1 MRRFAIS
8 LLALATVLV
17 MAQRGFAEPPS
28 AGVPGQA
35 AALTK
40 QPPAHP
46 ASASSSD
53 AAASAD
59 VGRGEDFVPVGFG
72 WG

>member
-1 MRRFAIS
+1 MRRFAVS

-17 MAQRGFAEPPS
+17 AAQRGFAEPVS
-28 AGVPGQA
+28 AAVPGEA
-35 AALTK
+35 AALVK

-53 AAASAD
+53 AAAPAD
-59 VGRGEDFVPVGFG
+59 GGRDDDFVPVGFG

>member
-1 MRRFAIS
+1 MRRFAVS

-17 MAQRGFAEPPS
+17 AAQRGFAEPLS
-28 AGVPGQA
+28 AAVPDQA
-35 AALTK
+35 AALTR

-46 ASASSSD
+46 AAAASSD
-53 AAASAD
+53 AAAPAD